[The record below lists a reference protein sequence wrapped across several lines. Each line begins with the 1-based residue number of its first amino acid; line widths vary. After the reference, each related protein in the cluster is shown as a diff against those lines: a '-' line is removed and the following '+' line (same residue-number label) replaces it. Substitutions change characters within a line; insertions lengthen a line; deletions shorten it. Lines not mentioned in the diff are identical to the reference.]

1 MRLPDAPW
9 RRYLGCFL
17 LAVAIELIVSAPGLA
32 RIWHGGLADPDSWM
46 RLLRIRQG
54 LRAGHL
60 VNVVQRDE
68 SGAPLVIE
76 WSRLFD
82 AAIVALAAPLAPL
95 LGWARALRWA
105 GLATAPLA
113 AGALGAGLAFAAA
126 PLSEPAL
133 IWWASLIAPLLRGN
147 LAFERL
153 GIIHYHIAM
162 VAATTVTA
170 GWAVRAGGGR
180 RAAGLATGLA
190 GGVAI
195 WIMPETMPFVMLCVA
210 GLGWV
215 WLYRPIGAAI
225 GWLGIGLALVL
236 LMALWLDPPH
246 GGWRVAESDRAS
258 IIYAAQAVAVAL
270 AGGWLAW
277 LDRRRLPAGWR
288 AALGVVL
295 SLACFLVW
303 LARYPEVAL
312 GPWGL
317 LPPAERRLFFGHL
330 VETQPARGIGQ
341 VTLLLGPGV
350 FAVGVAL
357 AMMWRARR
365 QAVAA
370 GSWGVAAIAAL
381 LATLLTARFITFM
394 AFPAALA
401 AGVLPVALTA
411 ASRALADR
419 PAWAAAAARIG
430 LVSLLLAVPYGVALA
445 ALAIHPAAG
454 LPHRARWSCSVDR
467 AVPLLAPAA
476 ERIVLTPYDMVPELL
491 YRTRIIAVGS
501 AYQHGVA
508 GFVRA
513 WKAWRANG
521 VGPAPPA
528 AFRAT
533 GARFVL
539 FCDGRGGPPSG
550 GRESLSARLRRG
562 DPPAWLRRAGGG
574 QGGPVLFR
582 VVTPGSGRHIG
593 G

>member
-1 MRLPDAPW
+1 MRLPGGVW
-9 RRYLGCFL
+9 QRYLGCFL
-17 LAVAIELIVSAPGLA
+17 LAVVVELIVSAPGLA

-60 VNVVQRDE
+60 VNVVHRDE

-126 PLSEPAL
+126 PLSEPLL
-133 IWWASLIAPLLRGN
+133 IWSAALIAPLLRGN

-162 VAATTVTA
+162 VAATAVTA
-170 GWAVRAGGGR
+170 GWALRAGGGR

-195 WIMPETMPFVMLCVA
+195 WIMPETMPFVMLCVG

-225 GWLGIGLALVL
+225 GWLGIGLATVL
-236 LMALWLDPPH
+236 LLALWLDPPH

-270 AGGWLAW
+270 AGWWLAW
-277 LDRRRLPAGWR
+277 LDRRRWSADRRG
-288 AALGVVL
+288 ALGVIL
-295 SLACFLVW
+295 SLACFLAW

-312 GPWGL
+312 GPYGL
-317 LPPAERRLFFGHL
+317 LPAAERHLFFGHL
-330 VETQPARGIGQ
+330 VETQPPRGIGQ
-341 VTLLLGPGV
+341 VALLLGPGV

-357 AMMWRARR
+357 AMMWRTRR

-370 GSWGVAAIAAL
+370 GSWGVVAIAGL
-381 LATLLTARFITFM
+381 LATVLTARFIIFM

-401 AGVLPVALTA
+401 AGLLPVALTA

-419 PAWAAAAARIG
+419 PAWAAVARIG
-430 LVSLLLAVPYGVALA
+430 LIGLLLAVPYGVALA
-445 ALAIHPAAG
+445 ALTIRPSAHA
-454 LPHRARWSCSVDR
+454 PHRARWSCSVDR
-467 AVPLLAPAA
+467 AVPLLAAA
-476 ERIVLTPYDMVPELL
+476 AGQIVLTPYDMVPELL

-513 WKAWRANG
+513 WKAWRASG
-521 VGPAPPA
+521 VGPAPPP

-539 FCDGRGGPPSG
+539 FCDGRGTPPSG
-550 GRESLSARLRRG
+550 GPESLSARLRRG
-562 DPPAWLRRAGGG
+562 DPPAWLSLVGGG
-574 QGGPVLFR
+574 QDGPLLYR
-582 VVTPGSGRHIG
+582 VVTPGTRPHIG
-593 G
+593 R